1 MRDFKLT
8 TVVVI
13 ELGVHD
19 GGKTITH
26 LFIYYYY
33 YYYYYIFGPVFRVEV
48 YNFCLTMG
56 VGLMLSG

>member
-26 LFIYYYY
+26 LFIIIIIII
-33 YYYYYIFGPVFRVEV
+33 IFLDQFSVWKSTIFV
-48 YNFCLTMG
+48 
-56 VGLMLSG
+56 